1 MADILHRHHEVF
13 FVNKSALK
21 DGSGHRGRRGL
32 KV

>member
-1 MADILHRHHEVF
+1 MADILHCDREVF

-21 DGSGHRGRRGL
+21 DGSGHRGCRGV